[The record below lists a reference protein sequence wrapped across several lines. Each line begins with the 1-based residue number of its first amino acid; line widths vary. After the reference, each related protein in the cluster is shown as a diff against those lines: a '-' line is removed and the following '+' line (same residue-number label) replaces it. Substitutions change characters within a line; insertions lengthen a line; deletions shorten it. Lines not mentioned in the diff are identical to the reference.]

1 MRKWASTPTG
11 RYGAS
16 LEVADATQV
25 RCVTPYRTHILT
37 FAKRNPKKEP
47 LSCGGMLAY
56 CDKIVSLRGDVMDGQ
71 SWLSVTPRIR
81 VRDILGFLLVS
92 TYLSVVYL
100 FLFATRQLPSGLDVK
115 GRVLGAARF
124 VVRLPR
130 AVARRLIR
138 VPRAVTRLFRG
149 APAGSEG
156 RRAA

>member
-1 MRKWASTPTG
+1 
-11 RYGAS
+11 
-16 LEVADATQV
+16 
-25 RCVTPYRTHILT
+25 
-37 FAKRNPKKEP
+37 
-47 LSCGGMLAY
+47 MLAY